1 MNNGCVTPAASHF
14 NQVNRSGKKHSG
26 QSRQLILFAP
36 PRAVHRHYSLF
47 IIIYYF
53 SKNQRPAAASNALVR
68 QAVVLC
74 IFYCLF
80 LAVRKVL

>member
-14 NQVNRSGKKHSG
+14 NQVSRSGKKHSD
-26 QSRQLILFAP
+26 QSSQPILFAP

-53 SKNQRPAAASNALVR
+53 IL
-68 QAVVLC
+68 
-74 IFYCLF
+74 Y
-80 LAVRKVL
+80 